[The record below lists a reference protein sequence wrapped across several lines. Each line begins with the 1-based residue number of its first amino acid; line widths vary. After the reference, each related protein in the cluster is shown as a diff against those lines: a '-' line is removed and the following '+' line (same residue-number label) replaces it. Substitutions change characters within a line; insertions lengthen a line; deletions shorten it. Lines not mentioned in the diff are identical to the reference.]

1 MTLVTQ
7 TWHLIC
13 WREGGKDCCP
23 CLELRAPGL
32 PSQLFTDKAGP
43 RWTANCS
50 CDFAQR
56 IMNIFFFFFEKG
68 WCVFVPGVYNLIL
81 NIMFINLLNEWILDC
96 CNTVSK
102 TKCFLWTPLSSA
114 SNSILWD
121 WRAMSPVT
129 AVSVN
134 TELFVCYKRS
144 RRTVLWDRIVVPAG
158 GTVALLLDGL
168 HCVF

>member
-1 MTLVTQ
+1 MLKGRRKR
-7 TWHLIC
+7 LLPLL
-13 WREGGKDCCP
+13 GASCP
-23 CLELRAPGL
+23 W
-32 PSQLFTDKAGP
+32 PSFTAVYRQGRPEVNGQLLL
-43 RWTANCS
+43 WLCS
-50 CDFAQR
+50 EDYEH
-56 IMNIFFFFFEKG
+56 FFFFFEKG